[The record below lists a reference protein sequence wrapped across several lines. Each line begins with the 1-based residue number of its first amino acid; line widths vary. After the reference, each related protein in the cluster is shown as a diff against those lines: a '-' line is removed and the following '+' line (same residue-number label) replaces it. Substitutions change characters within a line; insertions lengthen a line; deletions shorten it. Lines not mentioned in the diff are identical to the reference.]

1 MFTSHMALPTTP
13 STSFQE
19 RSLCYKLLSQ
29 NSSFITLFLHLLSG
43 GKKKVRAWG
52 FLEAE
57 FNVHKLPCMCAKPLS
72 RVRCFATPWTVSR
85 QVPLSISFSRQEYWG
100 GLSCS
105 PPGDLPNSR
114 IKPVSLML
122 PALAARFFTTSTT
135 WEAPGGNI
143 EMSLTVVTVRCQC
156 LSLLSSLHDNIL
168 LTM

>member
-1 MFTSHMALPTTP
+1 MALPTTP

-43 GKKKVRAWG
+43 GKKK
-52 FLEAE
+52 LELGASW
-57 FNVHKLPCMCAKPLS
+57 KQSLTCISCCACVPS
-72 RVRCFATPWTVSR
+72 HSVVSDALWPRGPR
-85 QVPLSISFSRQEYWG
+85 QVPLSIGFSRQEYWG

-114 IKPVSLML
+114 IKAVSLMF

-168 LTM
+168 LTVW